1 MNKKQ
6 LRLWKYFFGGIS
18 YILLFLPLFIICI
31 IYRKE
36 FFTQNVGGFTVG
48 LGGCLAVFYFII
60 AIKIGLQKI
69 NPIITTG
76 VLVVVVYCL
85 QTILNRGFILSLG
98 LFGGVVMFEILQ
110 LPYNHFKKLLDV
122 YVSEEVRENVRAK
135 RDRKIRVITAVEDNS
150 EGGRF

>member
-1 MNKKQ
+1 MSKKQ
-6 LRLWKYFFGGIS
+6 LRFWKYFFGGIS

-48 LGGCLAVFYFII
+48 LGGCLAVGYIVVL
-60 AIKIGLQKI
+60 IKIGFQKI
-69 NPIITTG
+69 NPIISTG
-76 VLVVVVYCL
+76 MLVVVMYCL

-110 LPYNHFKKLLDV
+110 LPYNHFKKLLEV
-122 YVSEEVRENVRAK
+122 YVTEEVRENVREK
-135 RDRKIRVITAVEDNS
+135 KDRKIKVINYNEE
-150 EGGRF
+150 EGGRC